1 MLLNRKAEKELQM
14 IFGLFV
20 LLIIS
25 LVVLSLFFKFT
36 EKSSGKMEG
45 ASSEYFK
52 KADLDTVKQDCQSK
66 CDQINTD
73 NDAIEFCKVSVKI
86 DWNGDKTIL
95 GNATYGKW
103 KFCEAKVPCFVL
115 VDNCKQG
122 MYDGAKCR
130 DILFNPDNYNLP
142 AYDAL
147 AGGDV
152 DPALHDDGCG
162 LPDDNSNWKVKFGF
176 TPRNP

>member
-1 MLLNRKAEKELQM
+1 LFWNKKAEKELQM

-45 ASSEYFK
+45 ASTDYFA
-52 KADLDTVKQDCQSK
+52 KADLEKVKQDCQSK
-66 CDQINTD
+66 CDQITNE
-73 NDAIEFCKVSVKI
+73 NDAIEFCKAITKV

-103 KFCEAKVPCFVL
+103 QFCEAKIPCFVL
-115 VDNCKQG
+115 VDNCKAG
-122 MYDGAKCR
+122 MYDGAKCKA
-130 DILFNPDNYNLP
+130 ILSDANNNNLD
-142 AYDAL
+142 AYAIL
-147 AGGDV
+147 VSGG
-152 DPALHDDGCG
+152 LEDGCG
-162 LPDDNSNWKVKFGF
+162 LTPDANSNWKFKFQF
-176 TPRNP
+176 V